1 MASTI
6 KYFKLTQIDQKSG
19 FSSLLYPPIEP
30 SFPDL
35 PNLNVF
41 HNEGY
46 WYYATAGSTA
56 KADPDNN
63 ILEIPKDQFYE
74 DLTLLINSK
83 KNDYLRLIDVD
94 FLDISEKI
102 KKEHPELHTI
112 TGLERYQEA
121 LNYKNENIESATL
134 IEESTVSKKPI
145 EDLVDDIISD
155 YNEFKQKETKLITL
169 KTKLY
174 TRINTFSIDSSVDK
188 LVDSFLSWF
197 SKNEFVGN
205 RTVDPSIFVITE
217 STVSTLSSE
226 DGENYFMSYYY
237 PNLLYRWRD
246 LP

>member
-6 KYFKLTQIDQKSG
+6 KYFKLTQIDKRSG

-30 SFPDL
+30 TFPDL
-35 PNLNVF
+35 PDLKVF

-46 WYYATAGSTA
+46 WYYATAGSKA
-56 KADPDNN
+56 VADPDNN

-74 DLTLLINSK
+74 DLTLLIESK
-83 KNDYLRLIDVD
+83 KNEYLNLINTD

-121 LNYKNENIESATL
+121 LKFKNENIESATL
-134 IEESTVSKKPI
+134 IEESKVSKKSI
-145 EDLVDDIISD
+145 DDLVDDIIAD

-169 KTKLY
+169 KTKLHE
-174 TRINTFSIDSSVDK
+174 RLNTFSIDPSADK

-197 SKNEFVGN
+197 SKKEFVGN
-205 RTVDPSIFVITE
+205 RTVNPSIFVT
-217 STVSTLSSE
+217 TAPTLSSE
-226 DGENYFMSYYY
+226 DEEDYFVSYYY